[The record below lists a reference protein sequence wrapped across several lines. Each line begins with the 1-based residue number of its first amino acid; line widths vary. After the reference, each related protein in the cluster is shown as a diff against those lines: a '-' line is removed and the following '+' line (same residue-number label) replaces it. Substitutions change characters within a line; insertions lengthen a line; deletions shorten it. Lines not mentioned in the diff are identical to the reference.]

1 MSNDFSR
8 QSSYLQVGHY
18 HVKPFASASKG
29 ASGCD
34 RQSLIHRQ
42 TTDFG
47 TNSESDG
54 VINSSQNTFSVDTS
68 AIETASLE
76 TAPSDTTQR
85 IVTSITQAIV
95 QRRLVPG
102 TKLAEQKL
110 ADIYGVSRTLVRQA
124 LNQLSRD
131 HLVTLTPARGAHVA
145 TPSIEE
151 AHQVFEVRNLL
162 ETALIG
168 QLCERI
174 NAEQIN
180 TLKAHLLLEQ
190 SAIERHDIA
199 ERTRLLGE
207 FHVLLAKLHGNT
219 VLTELL
225 IDLLNRS
232 SLIALMYQ
240 SSPSAERSHQEHV
253 QLVKALEK
261 QNTASVQQLMSQH
274 LHNVERHLKF
284 NPMPQDL
291 ADALKSFV

>member
-1 MSNDFSR
+1 MS
-8 QSSYLQVGHY
+8 LV
-18 HVKPFASASKG
+18 
-29 ASGCD
+29 
-34 RQSLIHRQ
+34 
-42 TTDFG
+42 TDHLG
-47 TNSESDG
+47 T
-54 VINSSQNTFSVDTS
+54 
-68 AIETASLE
+68 
-76 TAPSDTTQR
+76 DTTQR

-131 HLVTLTPARGAHVA
+131 HLVTLMPARGAHVA
-145 TPSIEE
+145 TPSVEE

-253 QLVKALEK
+253 QLVKALDK

>member
-1 MSNDFSR
+1 MS
-8 QSSYLQVGHY
+8 LV
-18 HVKPFASASKG
+18 
-29 ASGCD
+29 
-34 RQSLIHRQ
+34 
-42 TTDFG
+42 TDHLG
-47 TNSESDG
+47 T
-54 VINSSQNTFSVDTS
+54 
-68 AIETASLE
+68 
-76 TAPSDTTQR
+76 DTTQR

-131 HLVTLTPARGAHVA
+131 HLVTLMPARGAHVA
-145 TPSIEE
+145 APSIEE
-151 AHQVFEVRNLL
+151 ARQVFEVRNLL
-162 ETALIG
+162 ETALVG

-180 TLKAHLLLEQ
+180 TLKGHLLLEQ
-190 SAIERHDIA
+190 SAIERHDVT

-207 FHVLLAKLHGNT
+207 FHVLLAKQHGNT

-240 SSPSAERSHQEHV
+240 SSFSAERSHQEHV
-253 QLVKALEK
+253 QLVKALER
-261 QNTASVQQLMSQH
+261 QDTASVQQLMSQH

-284 NPMPQDL
+284 NPLPQDL